1 MTLVWKPGIWDD
13 VATTLYELPLPVN
26 PFSEALSYDATVQ
39 KVPGA
44 DGAIATAKTE
54 GPTTL
59 RITGLISRR
68 GSGALITTEQG
79 IMDEIDLFRA
89 AANGA
94 STTRVFFLMS
104 HYDAG
109 TAQYRYRIEC
119 IAQSLNFGSL
129 DRASLLH
136 IPYEF
141 VVLALDPEL
150 RTSATGNL
158 ST

>member
-1 MTLVWKPGIWDD
+1 MTLIWKPSIWNDS
-13 VATTLYELPLPVN
+13 ATTLYELPLPVK
-26 PFSEALSYDATVQ
+26 PFSEAMSYDANVQ

-44 DGAIATAKTE
+44 DGAIATARTE

-59 RITGLISRR
+59 RISGLISRK

-79 IMDEIDLFRA
+79 IIDEMALFRT
-89 AANGA
+89 AANGG
-94 STTRVFFLMS
+94 TTREFFLMS
-104 HYDAG
+104 HYDAA
-109 TAQYRYRIEC
+109 TADYRYRIRC
-119 IAQSLNFGSL
+119 IAQSLSFDDV

-150 RTSATGNL
+150 RLSATGNL